1 MLSYC
6 LNCGKIQRV
15 KSRMARTSKGKLIL
29 LSKCTVYDNKKSRFM
44 RNQEAG
50 GLMNNF
56 GIRTP

>member
-1 MLSYC
+1 M
-6 LNCGKIQRV
+6 
-15 KSRMARTSKGKLIL
+15 SRMARTSKGKLIL
-29 LSKCTVYDNKKSRFM
+29 LSKCTVYDNKKLRFM